1 MTNNNNFNSQKT
13 FYKLDTI
20 SGNVVDVINNKI
32 YPANLEIA
40 DGKIA
45 KITKVNEKFD
55 NFIIPGFIDSHIHV
69 ESSMLTPCE
78 FARAA
83 VVSGTV
89 SVVADPHEIANVL
102 GIKGVE
108 FMIENGKQVPFKFY
122 FGVPSCVPVTPN
134 ETSGAI
140 IGLKEVKELLQRDE
154 VKCLGEMMDFP
165 AVIARNEDVLAK
177 IETAKSF
184 NKPIDG
190 HAPSVSGEDLK
201 KYISTGISTDHE
213 CYTKEEALE
222 KIDLGMKILIRE
234 GSAAKDFD
242 ALSSLIE
249 EHPDFCMFS
258 SDDRH
263 PNDLVE
269 GHINLLVKKAISLG
283 YDKMKVLKCA
293 SVNPVKHYKL
303 DLGLLQEGDS
313 ADFLQIDNFEGFN
326 ILKTVINGF
335 VVSENGWS
343 LIPKVQ
349 SECINNFNT
358 EFKKVDEFSVESTGK
373 NINVIEA
380 KDGLLITKRLYLE
393 PKTENQFIVSDTN
406 RDILKIVVVNRYK
419 NSPPSVAF
427 VKGFGFKKGAIASS
441 VAHDSHNL
449 IAVGV
454 SDEEITKAIN
464 CVIANK
470 GGLCVVN
477 DNTESIL
484 PLPIAGLMSDNG
496 AFDVAQKYNILEDET
511 KKMGS
516 ILTDPFMTLS
526 FMTLLVIPE
535 LKLSDKGLFDSKD
548 FKFVGLDDEY

>member
-1 MTNNNNFNSQKT
+1 MINNPNPKSQKT
-13 FYKLDTI
+13 FFGLKSV
-20 SGNVVDVINNKI
+20 SGNIVDVVNNQI
-32 YPANLEIA
+32 YPANLEIKN
-40 DGKIA
+40 GKIF
-45 KITKVNEKFD
+45 KIEKVNEQFD
-55 NFIIPGFIDSHIHV
+55 NFIIPGFIDSHIHI

-102 GIKGVE
+102 GIKGVDY
-108 FMIENGKQVPFKFY
+108 MISNGKQVPFKFY
-122 FGVPSCVPVTPN
+122 FGVPSCVPVTSN
-134 ETSGAI
+134 ETAGAV
-140 IGLKEVKELLQRDE
+140 IGLAEVKELLKRDD
-154 VKCLGEMMDFP
+154 VKCLGEVMDFP
-165 AVIARNEDVLAK
+165 GVIGGKEEVLAK
-177 IETAKSF
+177 IEAAKF
-184 NKPIDG
+184 FEKPIDG
-190 HAPSVSGEDLK
+190 HAPNVSADDLK
-201 KYISTGISTDHE
+201 KYVNAGISTDHE
-213 CYTKEEALE
+213 CYTKKEALE
-222 KIDLGMKILIRE
+222 KIGLGMKILIRE

-249 EHPDFCMFS
+249 EFPEFCMFS

-269 GHINLLVKKAISLG
+269 GHINLLVKKALKLG

-293 SVNPVKHYKL
+293 CVNPVNHYRL
-303 DLGLLQEGDS
+303 DVGLLQEGDN
-313 ADFLQIDNFEGFN
+313 ADFLQIDNFEEFN
-326 ILKTVINGF
+326 ILKTIINGF

-349 SECINNFNT
+349 TDCINNFDT
-358 EFKKVDEFSVESTGK
+358 ELKKEEEFSVEATGK

-393 PKTENQFIVSDTN
+393 PKAENGLIISDTQ

-454 SDEEITKAIN
+454 NDSDIVKAIN
-464 CVIANK
+464 CVIKHK
-470 GGLCVVN
+470 GGLCVAN
-477 DNTESIL
+477 EDTEMIL

-496 AFDVAQKYNILEDET
+496 AFDVAQKYKKLED
-511 KKMGS
+511 KAKRMGS

-535 LKLSDKGLFDSKD
+535 LKLSDKGLFDSKN
-548 FKFVGLDDEY
+548 FEFVGLDENY